1 VRRAVLLFAGAA
13 TLGVA
18 WSGLPAVH
26 AAGPFT
32 AHMIRHM
39 AVVALAA
46 PLLALAIAGS
56 PFDPARRWDLTRWAV
71 PASLAELLVVWAWH
85 APALHHLA
93 AHSAMAR
100 WVEQGSFLSIGL
112 LVWIACVGHGARAS
126 LRQAS
131 AGILGLLLTS
141 VHMTLLG
148 GLLAMA
154 HRPIYHAGGPEA
166 LTDQA
171 LGGVV
176 MLLAGGAAYLLG
188 GLVLAA
194 RLLSERP
201 AAVAAGGHVE
211 E

>member
-1 VRRAVLLFAGAA
+1 MRRAALLLAGAA
-13 TLGVA
+13 TLAAA
-18 WSGLPAVH
+18 WSGLPAAV

-46 PLLALAIAGS
+46 PLLALAVAGS
-56 PFDPARRWDLTRWAV
+56 SADPARRWDLARWAV
-71 PASLAELLVVWAWH
+71 PASLAELVVLWAWH
-85 APALHHLA
+85 APTLHHLA
-93 AHSAMAR
+93 AHSSIAR
-100 WVEQGSFLSIGL
+100 WFEQGSFLAVGL
-112 LVWIACVGHGARAS
+112 MVWVSCLGHGTGER

-131 AGILGLLLTS
+131 AGVLGLLLTS

-148 GLLAMA
+148 ALLAMTQ
-154 HRPIYHAGGPEA
+154 RPIYHTGGPAA
-166 LTDQA
+166 LADQA

-188 GLVLAA
+188 GLALAA
-194 RLLSERP
+194 RLLADRP
-201 AAVAAGGHVE
+201 TAAAAGGRRE